1 MTEKRL
7 QTIVGNPQRRE
18 NGQALVLI
26 ALAFVVLLGFVGLVV
41 DVGAVF
47 IQYANL
53 RRGVDSASLSAAA
66 QFREFRS
73 LSEMTESATE
83 FLRLNGIPDALA
95 VVEVCD
101 PGAPDPEL
109 CTSPWK
115 RKLVRVRATTEVQ
128 FTFMR
133 ILGFDSAPLTAEA
146 IGEAAGL
153 DVVLVLDRSESMSS
167 DTGGDPSL
175 CNPTNSCQPF
185 EAVRAAAMS
194 FIDNL
199 YFPYDRA
206 AIVTFDRA
214 VHVDQNLT
222 DDRDEALN
230 ALANLSVFPR
240 PGNPPC
246 DYAPI
251 ADPLNPLYPGQ
262 ADPSG
267 CTTTN
272 IGGGLL
278 GAASVLSDPNFMRRD
293 SLWVV
298 VLLTD
303 GAANHTSPMP
313 GFPNGY
319 CPASTWI
326 QDDCNLAIAEGD
338 PFRDLCPICRDVDG
352 IATRHDFED
361 DPDEYD
367 AEDYA
372 RDRAD
377 ELTELSDRD
386 MIFFTIGLGQQ
397 VTNTTYGKPD
407 AGEELLLYIADL
419 TDGNYY
425 ESATAADLGNIFTDI
440 AQRIFTRIT
449 K

>member
-1 MTEKRL
+1 MRKPKVRIAREK
-7 QTIVGNPQRRE
+7 
-18 NGQALVLI
+18 GQALILI
-26 ALAFVVLLGFVGLVV
+26 ALAFVALLGFVGLVV

-47 IQYANL
+47 IQYGHL
-53 RRGVDSASLSAAA
+53 RRGVDAASLSAAA

-73 LSEMTESATE
+73 VGEMTAAATE
-83 FLRLNGIPDALA
+83 FLRLNGIPDATA

-101 PGAPDPEL
+101 PGNPDPAL
-109 CTSPWK
+109 CSTPWA
-115 RKLVRVRATTEVQ
+115 RKLVRVRASTPVE
-128 FTFMR
+128 FSFMP
-133 ILGFDSAPLTAEA
+133 ILGIYSTMLTAEA

-153 DVVLVLDRSESMSS
+153 DVVLVLDRSESMAS
-167 DTGGDPSL
+167 DSGGDPST
-175 CNPTNSCQPF
+175 CNPTDSCQPF
-185 EAVRAAAMS
+185 EGVRAAAMA
-194 FIDNL
+194 FINNL

-206 AIVTFDRA
+206 AIVTFDRG
-214 VHVDQNLT
+214 VHIDQNLT
-222 DDRDEALN
+222 DDRDVALN
-230 ALANLSVFPR
+230 ALANLTVYPR

-251 ADPLNPLYPGQ
+251 ADPLNPLFPGQ
-262 ADPSG
+262 PDPSG

-278 GAASVLSDPNFMRRD
+278 GGATVLSDPNFMRRD

-303 GAANHTSPMP
+303 GAANHTLPMP

-319 CPASTWI
+319 CPSNTWI
-326 QDDCNLAIAEGD
+326 QDDCNLAIPEGD
-338 PFRDLCPICRDVDG
+338 PFRNLCPICRDIDG
-352 IATRHDFED
+352 VATRHDFD
-361 DPDEYD
+361 TDPDNYD

-372 RDRAD
+372 LDRAD
-377 ELTELSDRD
+377 ELAELSDRD

-407 AGEELLLYIADL
+407 AGEELLLYVASL

-425 ESATAADLGNIFTDI
+425 SSASPADLGEIFSDI
-440 AQRIFTRIT
+440 AQRIFTRIA

>member
-1 MTEKRL
+1 MRKNKPFIQREK
-7 QTIVGNPQRRE
+7 
-18 NGQALVLI
+18 GQALILI
-26 ALAFVVLLGFVGLVV
+26 AFAFVALLGFVGLVV
-41 DVGAVF
+41 DVGAIF
-47 IQYANL
+47 IQYAHL
-53 RRGVDSASLSAAA
+53 RRGVDAASLSAAA

-73 LSEMTESATE
+73 VAEMTAAATE
-83 FLRLNGIPDALA
+83 FLRLNGIPDATA
-95 VVEVCD
+95 IVEVCD
-101 PGAPDPEL
+101 PANPDPEL
-109 CTSPWK
+109 CSTPWA
-115 RKLVRVRATTEVQ
+115 RKLVRVRASTDVE
-128 FTFMR
+128 FSFMP
-133 ILGFDSAPLTAEA
+133 ILGIYSTTVTADA

-153 DVVLVLDRSESMSS
+153 DVVLILDRSESMAS
-167 DTGGDPSL
+167 DSGGDPST
-175 CNPTNSCQPF
+175 CNPNSCQPF
-185 EAVRAAAMS
+185 EGVRAAAMG

-206 AIVTFDRA
+206 AIVTFDRG
-214 VHVDQNLT
+214 VHINQNLT
-222 DDRDEALN
+222 DDRDVALN
-230 ALANLSVFPR
+230 ALANITVYPR

-251 ADPLNPLYPGQ
+251 VDPLNPLFPGQ
-262 ADPSG
+262 PDPSG

-278 GAASVLSDPNFMRRD
+278 GGATVLSDPNFMRRD
-293 SLWVV
+293 SLWVI

-303 GAANHTSPMP
+303 GAANHTLPMP

-319 CPASTWI
+319 CPSNTWI
-326 QDDCNLAIAEGD
+326 QDDCNLAIPEGD
-338 PFRDLCPICRDVDG
+338 PFRNLCPICRDIDG
-352 IATRHDFED
+352 IATRHDRD
-361 DPDEYD
+361 SDPDNYD

-372 RDRAD
+372 RDQAD
-377 ELTELSDRD
+377 ELAELSDRD

-425 ESATAADLGNIFTDI
+425 SSATAADLGEIFSDI
-440 AQRIFTRIT
+440 AQRIFTRIA

>member
-1 MTEKRL
+1 MNKNKPFFQREK
-7 QTIVGNPQRRE
+7 
-18 NGQALVLI
+18 GQALILI
-26 ALAFVVLLGFVGLVV
+26 AFAFVALLGFVGLVV
-41 DVGAVF
+41 DVGAIF
-47 IQYANL
+47 IQYAHL
-53 RRGVDSASLSAAA
+53 RRGVDAASLSAAA

-73 LSEMTESATE
+73 VAEMTSAATE
-83 FLRLNGIPDALA
+83 FLRLNGIPDATA

-101 PGAPDPEL
+101 PGNPDPAL
-109 CTSPWK
+109 CSTPWA
-115 RKLVRVRATTEVQ
+115 RKLVRVRASTDVE
-128 FTFMR
+128 FSFMP
-133 ILGFDSAPLTAEA
+133 ILGIYSTTVTADA

-153 DVVLVLDRSESMSS
+153 DVVLILDRSESMAS
-167 DTGGDPSL
+167 DSGGDPSS
-175 CNPTNSCQPF
+175 CNPNSCQPF
-185 EAVRAAAMS
+185 EGVRAAAMG

-206 AIVTFDRA
+206 AIVTFDRG
-214 VHVDQNLT
+214 VHINQNLT
-222 DDRDEALN
+222 DDRDVALN
-230 ALANLSVFPR
+230 ALANITVYPR

-251 ADPLNPLYPGQ
+251 VDPLNPLFPGQ
-262 ADPSG
+262 PDPSG

-278 GAASVLSDPNFMRRD
+278 GGATVLSDPNFMRRD

-303 GAANHTSPMP
+303 GAANHTLPMP

-319 CPASTWI
+319 CPSNTWI
-326 QDDCNLAIAEGD
+326 QDDCNLAIPEGD
-338 PFRDLCPICRDVDG
+338 PFRNLCPICRDIDG
-352 IATRHDFED
+352 IVTRHDRD
-361 DPDEYD
+361 TDPDNYD

-372 RDRAD
+372 RDQAD
-377 ELTELSDRD
+377 ELAELSDRD

-419 TDGNYY
+419 ADGNYY
-425 ESATAADLGNIFTDI
+425 SSATAADLGEIFSDI
-440 AQRIFTRIT
+440 AQRIFTRIA